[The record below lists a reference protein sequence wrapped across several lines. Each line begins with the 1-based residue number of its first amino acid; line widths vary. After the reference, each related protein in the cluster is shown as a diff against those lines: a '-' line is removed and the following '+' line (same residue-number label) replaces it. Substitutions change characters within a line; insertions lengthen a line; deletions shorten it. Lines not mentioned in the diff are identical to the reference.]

1 MKLNYKRTFYLGII
15 FLAISMFWQAYDMMI
30 PRILIDKFG
39 LNQFQSGIVMAV
51 DNVIAVI
58 LLPIFGII
66 SDNFMHKKG
75 KRTPFIFIGTILAA
89 IAFMG
94 LSYADYLQTEKIEA
108 TDLIEEHYDIA
119 FNDLDEVNQKSHWV
133 VVMDNMKNER
143 DEALN
148 DRQLT
153 QADYDEWFDGIY
165 SDMFEI
171 LSSTENELST
181 RDISRIQDAYY
192 NYLSMRAF
200 EVTSEN
206 PINLILFSIVLLIAI
221 ISMAIYRT
229 PAVALMP
236 DVTIKP
242 LRTEANAVVT
252 LMGAI
257 GGVFAVFVM
266 MMFGLNNEIY
276 HAYTPV
282 FITVGIVMLISLVIY
297 LKKIDEPKLVLERKR
312 EEHELG
318 LDVADVY
325 EHPTSEFTHK
335 KRISLYLLLATIFFL
350 FFSYNAVMTK
360 ISDYLP
366 KVLNLEFYE
375 WPFMLA
381 QALIVLSILPLG
393 LLSMILGRKRSMIYG
408 LLLIIAGFAC
418 VVFIGEAQIYLTALV
433 VLFAG
438 FGWVLTGVNA
448 YPMVVELSK
457 GSNIGK
463 YTGYYYMA
471 SMGAQILTPIFSGY
485 LMDHSILGR
494 LVLFPYATLF
504 AAVALVILIFV
515 HHGDTQKLSRDDIK
529 QMIQDYKDKR
539 KK

>member
-1 MKLNYKRTFYLGII
+1 MKLNYKTTFYLGII
-15 FLAISMFWQAYDMMI
+15 FLAISMFWQAYDMMV

-51 DNVIAVI
+51 DNIIAVI
-58 LLPIFGII
+58 LLPIFGVI

-75 KRTPFIFIGTILAA
+75 KRTPFIFVGTILAA

-94 LSYADYLQTEKIEA
+94 LSYADYLQTEEIEA
-108 TDLIEEHYDIA
+108 TDLIKEHYDVA
-119 FNDLDEVNQKSHWV
+119 FNDLDDVNLTSHWTL
-133 VVMDNMKNER
+133 VMDNMKSER
-143 DEALN
+143 DEALET
-148 DRQLT
+148 RGISQ
-153 QADYDEWFDGIY
+153 QAYDDWYESVYTDMDNILQQ
-165 SDMFEI
+165 SDQ
-171 LSSTENELST
+171 ELST
-181 RDISRIQDAYY
+181 RDISRVQDVYY

-200 EVTSEN
+200 EVTSKN
-206 PINLILFSIVLLIAI
+206 PINLILFFVVLLIAI
-221 ISMAIYRT
+221 IAMAIYRT
-229 PAVALMP
+229 PAVAVMP

-257 GGVFAVFVM
+257 GGVLAVFII
-266 MMFGLNNEIY
+266 MMFGLSNQAY
-276 HAYTPV
+276 HTYTPI

-297 LKKIDEPKLVLERKR
+297 LKKIDEPGLVEKRKADEHKL
-312 EEHELG
+312 H
-318 LDVADVY
+318 LDILDEY
-325 EHPTSEFTHK
+325 EHPTESFTRK
-335 KRISLYLLLATIFFL
+335 KRLSLYLLLATIFFL
-350 FFSYNAVMTK
+350 FFSYNAVMSK

-366 KVLNLEFYE
+366 KVLNLEFYQ

-381 QALIVLSILPLG
+381 QALIVVSILPLG
-393 LLSMILGRKRSMIYG
+393 LLSMIWGRKKSMIVG
-408 LLLIIAGFAC
+408 LIMIIVGFSC
-418 VVFIGEAQIYLTALV
+418 VVFIGEAQIYLTASV
-433 VLFAG
+433 VLIAG

-471 SMGAQILTPIFSGY
+471 SMGSQILTPILSGY

-494 LVLFPYATLF
+494 LVLFPYATIFASIALIVLLF
-504 AAVALVILIFV
+504 VK
-515 HHGDTQKLSRDDIK
+515 HGDMQKLSRDDIR
-529 QMIQDYKDKR
+529 QMIQDYRDKR